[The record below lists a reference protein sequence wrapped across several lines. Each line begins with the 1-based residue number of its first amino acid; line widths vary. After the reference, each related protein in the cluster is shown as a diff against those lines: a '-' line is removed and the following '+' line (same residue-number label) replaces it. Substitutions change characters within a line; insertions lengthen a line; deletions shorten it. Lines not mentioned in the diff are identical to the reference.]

1 MEVVIDPTQWMAVN
15 GRNKNSAGK
24 ITRHTTRREGSRV
37 QVQGTT
43 LTTATIAIQIE
54 LGTYA
59 LNVQCHYAQSV
70 GTKVYDAHAIRPDG

>member
-1 MEVVIDPTQWMAVN
+1 MAVN

-24 ITRHTTRREGSRV
+24 ITRYTTRREGSKA
-37 QVQGTT
+37 QVQGIT

-54 LGTYA
+54 PGTYA
-59 LNVQCHYAQSV
+59 LNVQCQYVLSV